1 MHFKYFFQYSINRH
15 RVRKLSTVLIR
26 KQLNLT
32 NHITSY
38 KDNGNKRYI
47 ETIAIAMSGGIDSSA
62 AAMILKDQG
71 YNCIGVY
78 MKNWDYQDE
87 YGDNLQC
94 NSINDYQDMISVCNR
109 LDIPFVEVS
118 IIVLLLLSR

>member
-1 MHFKYFFQYSINRH
+1 MNYYKYSFSYSIDK
-15 RVRKLSTVLIR
+15 RKLSVLLR
-26 KQLNLT
+26 KQLFLN

-38 KDNGNKRYI
+38 KNYDKRYI

-87 YGDNLQC
+87 YGNSPKC
-94 NSINDYQDMISVCNR
+94 NSINDYQDMVSVCNR

-118 IIVLLLLSR
+118 IELIDFILYYIK